1 MSYCVRYQH
10 IRKKSRREFVDIR
23 SILTVLCFFLFL
35 ILVWS
40 LWPEGKSAVED
51 VLSFLKPTMMVS
63 AMNEMAEELQNGI
76 NLADT
81 LENLFNNLTQSAH
94 FGSD

>member
-1 MSYCVRYQH
+1 MSYCVRYQY
-10 IRKKSRREFVDIR
+10 IRKKSRREIVGIR
-23 SILTVLCFFLFL
+23 SILTVLSFFLFL

-81 LENLFNNLTQSAH
+81 LENLFNNLTQSEH
-94 FGSD
+94 FGSN